1 MLTLDRKQQPPTL
14 RDRRA
19 ARPLLLGGLLFAGLA
34 VVPLSADAPFTG
46 MRVLGLVLLLGLA
59 AVHVALGVPRTRVRP
74 LPARASSFP
83 RLEDRPLRL
92 ELSGDVMPPSYRAEL
107 VHANGSREVVLERSE
122 PAGVLTDA
130 LELASLLEIALL
142 PGWGL
147 DRPALDALVEPSP
160 GARETHFANAPLE
173 VDSPAFAGQKNA
185 AITTLWAAGFVLA
198 ATVVMSES
206 ARANVTPGALSVALP
221 CIGAFIVLVI
231 GLWILGLRGKV
242 VVGPAGVARQSFW
255 FRWPLG
261 RAAVFE
267 AGIRAATVV
276 TIPGSSEGHLVLATT
291 RGYLAFLVR
300 GTMPQTALLHSPL
313 PSTPDTR
320 AAE

>member
-46 MRVLGLVLLLGLA
+46 MRVLGLALLLGVA
-59 AVHVALGVPRTRVRP
+59 AALVALGVPRTRLRA

-83 RLEDRPLRL
+83 RGEDRPLRL
-92 ELSGDVMPPSYRAEL
+92 ELTGDVMPPSYRAEL
-107 VHANGSREVVLERSE
+107 VHANGSRERVLERSE

-130 LELASLLEIALL
+130 LELASELEVALL

-147 DRPALDALVEPSP
+147 DQAGFDALTSP
-160 GARETHFANAPLE
+160 QSPPEAHFASAPLE
-173 VDSPAFAGQKNA
+173 VDSPAFAGQRNA

-198 ATVVMSES
+198 ATIVMSES
-206 ARANVTPGALSVALP
+206 ARANVTPGALSVVLP

-231 GLWILGLRGKV
+231 GLWIIGLRGRV
-242 VVGPAGVARQSFW
+242 VVGPMGVARQLFW
-255 FRWPLG
+255 FKWPLG
-261 RAAVFE
+261 RAPMLEAV
-267 AGIRAATVV
+267 IRAAAVV
-276 TIPGSSEGHLVLATT
+276 TIDGSSEGHLVLATT

-300 GTMPQTALLHSPL
+300 GTMPRTALLRSPL
-313 PSTPDTR
+313 PASPHTR